1 MRITR
6 RLMLAG
12 GIAAGALPRRLLAT
26 TLVTGDIR
34 LDTLSDGHVV
44 QPVSFVFD
52 GMTEAEFAAIAARH
66 GLGGLQADL
75 TPPCNLTLLRDGT
88 NTVLFD
94 AGAGPAYIPS
104 TGRLSETLDALGL
117 SPEAITHV
125 VFTHGHPDHLWG
137 VLDDFGEPVFP
148 NAVHL
153 MGEAE
158 HAFWTDPATLETIGP
173 ARQAHAAGAAR
184 RLAALTVE
192 TFGDGDEPVPGVVAV
207 ATPGHTPGHMAFR
220 VGAALVAGDSIANHH
235 VVFDRP
241 DWPLPMDHDPAR
253 AATTRTALFDTIAAE
268 DLMLVGFHLPGGGI
282 GRVVPG
288 ADGARWRFVPEA
300 G

>member
-6 RLMLAG
+6 RLVLAG
-12 GIAAGALPRRLLAT
+12 GIAAGALPRRLLAA
-26 TLVTGDIR
+26 TLTAGDIR
-34 LDTLSDGHVV
+34 LDTLSDGNLVM
-44 QPVSFVFD
+44 PGSMVF
-52 GMTEAEFAAIAARH
+52 GTMTETEFAAIAARH
-66 GLGGLQADL
+66 GLTSPQAEM

-94 AGAGPAYIPS
+94 AGAGPDFMPS
-104 TGRLSETLDALGL
+104 AGRLAESLDALGVA
-117 SPEAITHV
+117 PEDVTHV

-137 VLDDFGEPVFP
+137 VLDDFDEPVFP

-158 HAFWTDPATLETIGP
+158 LAYWTDPATLETIDP
-173 ARQAHAAGAAR
+173 ARQSFAAGAAR

-220 VGAALVAGDSIANHH
+220 IGAALVAGDAIVNHH
-235 VVFDRP
+235 VAFDRP
-241 DWPLPMDHDPAR
+241 DLPSPSDQDAAR
-253 AATTRTALFDTIAAE
+253 AAATRTALFDTIAAE
-268 DLMLVGFHLPGGGI
+268 NLMLVGFHLPGGGI
-282 GRVVPG
+282 GRVLPG
-288 ADGARWRFVPEA
+288 TDGARWRFVPEA